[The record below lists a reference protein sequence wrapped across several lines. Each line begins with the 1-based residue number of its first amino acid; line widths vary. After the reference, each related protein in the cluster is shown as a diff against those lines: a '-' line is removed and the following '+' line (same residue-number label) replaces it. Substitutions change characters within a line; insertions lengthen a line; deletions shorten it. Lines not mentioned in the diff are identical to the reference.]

1 METNCRISGPADFRR
16 ATLGNNGDAGQTSGT
31 VRGVNSRGAEQ
42 LAGERIRGTGARGDE
57 RDGPVRRTETRV
69 IAPQE
74 RTARYAGSKSEIS
87 AETNEPRVGLCCTE
101 RYSFIEEAGSVA
113 SRFGYL
119 LIFSSS
125 LRPLR
130 TLRAICDLRFS
141 SSSSR
146 LKKILNRRDRR
157 APCNLGT

>member
-31 VRGVNSRGAEQ
+31 VRGVNSRRAEP

-87 AETNEPRVGLCCTE
+87 AETNEPREGLCCTE
-101 RYSFIEEAGSVA
+101 RYSFYRRIGCMEVW
-113 SRFGYL
+113 L
-119 LIFSSS
+119 LIYFHFFPAPSAKAPRH
-125 LRPLR
+125 L
-130 TLRAICDLRFS
+130 
-141 SSSSR
+141 R
-146 LKKILNRRDRR
+146 LKIFF
-157 APCNLGT
+157 